1 MEESIEFSK
10 VAMISES
17 PSRSNHLKFK
27 HQFFTNFEKLLV
39 SARIKVY
46 IVYMYKKSLNG
57 GVYRFEVLPYDL
69 FCKILDYF
77 VRKHPSARDRAW
89 FENVINYLI

>member
-10 VAMISES
+10 VALIFES

-39 SARIKVY
+39 SA
-46 IVYMYKKSLNG
+46 
-57 GVYRFEVLPYDL
+57 RFEVLPYDL